1 MGYIALNSGCG
12 LPKFA
17 NDQQCDDENNNS
29 ECNFDGG
36 ACCNNNIAGWDTY
49 CTDCE
54 CLQGQTT
61 TTTTVQNN
69 ENCGSPQWA
78 NDDNCDDENN
88 TAECNFD
95 GGACCNNNVAGW
107 DEFCTDCECLQ
118 VTKLRLW
125 IFIEVFFTKHVVL
138 N

>member
-1 MGYIALNSGCG
+1 MNSACG
-12 LPKFA
+12 SPQWA
-17 NDQQCDDENNNS
+17 NDENCDDENNTA

-36 ACCNNNIAGWDTY
+36 ACCNNNIVGWDTY

-61 TTTTVQNN
+61 TTTVPNN

-95 GGACCNNNVAGW
+95 GGACCNNNIAGW
-107 DEFCTDCECLQ
+107 DDYCTDCECLQ
-118 VTKLRLW
+118 V
-125 IFIEVFFTKHVVL
+125 